1 MRAVIIAAGLGERL
15 GGLTKDRPK
24 ALVQVAGREL
34 ILRALD
40 FIDHPRITS
49 RIVITG
55 YEGELLTRF
64 LKDRCPKVSTAHNP
78 HYRDG
83 SIRTIETALPFIYGD
98 FLLMNVDHIY
108 PQRMLKHIIEGVKGI
123 TAMCDFDRTLGPDDM
138 KIKLREDGCLKG
150 IKKTLSDY
158 DGGYIGMTYCSKDSL
173 ETYKKTVR
181 QSRKSAGDSVSVE
194 SALAHMASNDQ
205 DIKICDVSG
214 MGWLEVDTPLD
225 LEVAEKT
232 ITDNPNFLL

>member
-1 MRAVIIAAGLGERL
+1 MQAVIIAAGLGERL
-15 GGLTKDRPK
+15 GDLTKDRPK
-24 ALVQVAGREL
+24 ALVRVAGREL

-40 FIDHPRITS
+40 FIDHPAITD

-55 YEGELLTRF
+55 YEGGLLTRF
-64 LKDRCPKVSTAHNP
+64 LKDRRPEVITAHNP

-83 SIRTIETALPFIYGD
+83 SIRTIETALPFIDGD

-108 PQRMLKHIIEGVKGI
+108 PLRMLEHIIEGAKSI
-123 TAMCDFDRTLGPDDM
+123 TAMCDFDRALGPDDM
-138 KIKLREDGCLKG
+138 KIKLRNDGRLRG

-158 DGGYIGMTYCSKDSL
+158 DGGYIGMTYCSDDSL

-181 QSRKSAGDSVSVE
+181 EVRNIDGDSASVE
-194 SALAHMASNDQ
+194 SALAHMASNDK
-205 DIKICDVSG
+205 DINICDVSG

-225 LEVAEKT
+225 LKVAEKT
-232 ITDNPNFLL
+232 ITNNPTFLL